1 MKTSSTIHSF
11 VLSEQEGQTLLTA
24 QEYPWSVLQVIPTT
38 PADFDRTVAALRE
51 RGMVAHHD
59 TDRTFCIIHLA
70 SGDHD
75 GQHPERHI
83 TITQDNYKQVIEDL
97 KDTMTQAAVWY
108 ETNIIEPFKNDRKLW
123 HK

>member
-1 MKTSSTIHSF
+1 MMEVSKTIHSF
-11 VLSEQEGQTLLTA
+11 LLSEQEGQTLLTA
-24 QEYPWSVLQVIPTT
+24 QEYPWSVLQVIPTP
-38 PADFDRTVAALRE
+38 PADFDRTVAALKE

-83 TITQDNYKQVIEDL
+83 AVTQDNHMQIVEGL
-97 KDTMTQAAVWY
+97 KETMAQAAAWY
-108 ETNIIEPFKNDRKLW
+108 KTNIIDSKKY
-123 HK
+123 

>member
-11 VLSEQEGQTLLTA
+11 LLSEQEGNILLTA
-24 QEYPWSVLQVIPTT
+24 QERPWSVLQVIPTT
-38 PADFDRTVAALRE
+38 PADFDRTVAALKE

-75 GQHPERHI
+75 GKHPETAHCHHSEQLQADHRGAEGH
-83 TITQDNYKQVIEDL
+83 DGSGGGVVSNEYYK
-97 KDTMTQAAVWY
+97 
-108 ETNIIEPFKNDRKLW
+108 NP
-123 HK
+123 

>member
-11 VLSEQEGQTLLTA
+11 LLSEQEGHTLLTA

-38 PADFDRTVAALRE
+38 PADFDRTVAVLKQ
-51 RGMVAHHD
+51 RGMVAYHD
-59 TDRTFCIIHLA
+59 IDRTFCIIHLV

-83 TITQDNYKQVIEDL
+83 IITQNHMQIIEDL
-97 KDTMTQAAVWY
+97 KDVMAQAAVWY
-108 ETNIIEPFKNDRKLW
+108 ETNIIEPLKNDRKI
-123 HK
+123 

>member
-11 VLSEQEGQTLLTA
+11 LLSEQEGHTLLTA
-24 QEYPWSVLQVIPTT
+24 QEYPWSVLQVIPTP
-38 PADFDRTVAALRE
+38 PADFECTVAALKQ
-51 RGMVAHHD
+51 RGMVAYHD

-83 TITQDNYKQVIEDL
+83 TITQNNHMQIIEDL
-97 KDTMTQAAVWY
+97 KDVMAQAAVWY
-108 ETNIIEPFKNDRKLW
+108 ETNIIEPFKNGRKLW
-123 HK
+123 QE

>member
-1 MKTSSTIHSF
+1 MKASKSIHSF
-11 VLSEQEGQTLLTA
+11 LLTTQEGRTLLMA

-38 PADFDRTVAALRE
+38 PADFDRTVAALKE
-51 RGMVAHHD
+51 RGMVACHD

-83 TITQDNYKQVIEDL
+83 AVTQDNHKQIVEDL
-97 KDTMTQAAVWY
+97 KDTMAQAVAWY
-108 ETNIIEPFKNDRKLW
+108 KTNIIDPVKY
-123 HK
+123 

>member
-1 MKTSSTIHSF
+1 M
-11 VLSEQEGQTLLTA
+11 LSKQEGKTLLMA

-38 PADFDRTVAALRE
+38 PSDFDRTVAALKE

-75 GQHPERHI
+75 GKHPERHI
-83 TITQDNYKQVIEDL
+83 VITQDNYRQIFDEL
-97 KDTMTQAAVWY
+97 KDTMAQAAVWY
-108 ETNIIEPFKNDRKLW
+108 KTNIIERVKY
-123 HK
+123 

>member
-1 MKTSSTIHSF
+1 MMKTSKTIHSF
-11 VLSEQEGQTLLTA
+11 LLGQQEGKTLLMA

-38 PADFDRTVAALRE
+38 PTDFDCTVAALKQ

-83 TITQDNYKQVIEDL
+83 AVTQDNHRSIIEEL
-97 KDTMTQAAVWY
+97 EDTMAQAAVWY
-108 ETNIIEPFKNDRKLW
+108 KTNIIDPVKN
-123 HK
+123 

>member
-1 MKTSSTIHSF
+1 MITSKTVHSF
-11 VLSEQEGQTLLTA
+11 QLSQQQGHTLLTA
-24 QEYPWSVLQVIPTT
+24 QEYPWSVLQVVPTT
-38 PADFDRTVAALRE
+38 PADFESTMAILKE

-83 TITQDNYKQVIEDL
+83 AVTQDNHKQIVEDL
-97 KDTMTQAAVWY
+97 KDTMAQAVAWY
-108 ETNIIEPFKNDRKLW
+108 KTNIIDPVKY
-123 HK
+123 

>member
-1 MKTSSTIHSF
+1 MMEVSKTIHSF
-11 VLSEQEGQTLLTA
+11 LLSEQEGQTLLTA

-38 PADFDRTVAALRE
+38 PADFDRTVAALKE
-51 RGMVAHHD
+51 RGMVACHD

-83 TITQDNYKQVIEDL
+83 AITQDNYKQIIEEL
-97 KDTMTQAAVWY
+97 KDTMAQAAVWY
-108 ETNIIEPFKNDRKLW
+108 ETNIIEPLKKNDRKL
-123 HK
+123 

>member
-1 MKTSSTIHSF
+1 MMKASKTIHSF
-11 VLSEQEGQTLLTA
+11 LLSEQEGQTLLTA

-38 PADFDRTVAALRE
+38 PANFDRTVAALKE
-51 RGMVAHHD
+51 RGMVAYHD

-83 TITQDNYKQVIEDL
+83 AVTQDNHKQIVEEL
-97 KDTMTQAAVWY
+97 KDTMAQATVWY
-108 ETNIIEPFKNDRKLW
+108 KTNIIEPLKTTELW
-123 HK
+123 QE

>member
-1 MKTSSTIHSF
+1 MKTSKTLRSF
-11 VLSEQEGQTLLTA
+11 QISLQKGQALLTA

-38 PADFDRTVAALRE
+38 PADFDRTVAALKE

-83 TITQDNYKQVIEDL
+83 TITQNNHMQIIEEL
-97 KDTMTQAAVWY
+97 KDTMAQAAVWY
-108 ETNIIEPFKNDRKLW
+108 ETNIIDPLKSDG
-123 HK
+123 

>member
-1 MKTSSTIHSF
+1 MMKSAKTIHSF
-11 VLSEQEGQTLLTA
+11 LLSEQEGQTLLMA

-38 PADFDRTVAALRE
+38 SADFDHTVAALKE

-75 GQHPERHI
+75 GKHPERHI
-83 TITQDNYKQVIEDL
+83 AITQDNHMQIVEDL
-97 KDTMTQAAVWY
+97 EDTMAQAAAWY
-108 ETNIIEPFKNDRKLW
+108 KTNIIEPTKY
-123 HK
+123 

>member
-1 MKTSSTIHSF
+1 MKASRTIHSF
-11 VLSEQEGQTLLTA
+11 LVSQQECQTLLTA
-24 QEYPWSVLQVIPTT
+24 QERPWSVLQVIPTT
-38 PADFDRTVAALRE
+38 PEDFDRTVAALKE

-83 TITQDNYKQVIEDL
+83 TITQDNYMQIVEDL
-97 KDTMTQAAVWY
+97 KDTMAQAAVWY
-108 ETNIIEPFKNDRKLW
+108 KTNIKEHIKN
-123 HK
+123 